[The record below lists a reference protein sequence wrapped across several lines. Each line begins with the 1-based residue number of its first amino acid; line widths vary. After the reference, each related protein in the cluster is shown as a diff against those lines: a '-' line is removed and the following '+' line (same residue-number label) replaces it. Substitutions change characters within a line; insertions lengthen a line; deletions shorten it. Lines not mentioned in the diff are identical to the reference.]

1 MSRRV
6 LWGLFCKGA
15 NLIHEGSTL
24 MTYHL
29 PKAPPPNTITL
40 NIQHMNLGG
49 GRGTQTF
56 CHHQE
61 GWVGELRPACGEPS
75 PAHGVCLGR
84 LLSLSSRGKTAKGLQ
99 GPQLAPNKH
108 QMDMLLSILFSVNT
122 EQEFC
127 TCPPTCPP
135 TLCPV
140 RPLLYLSDL
149 GPLDRGVR
157 DVCGFGSHSSIFL
170 FADLEPNMVFFMYGS
185 RWALNL
191 LDPISLHIQGR
202 QDSFVDNFSRSCRG
216 TLANSIKFP
225 LPPSQGLAL
234 GSRCLGSGG
243 ETEPVVP
250 TTALSSYRLR

>member
-29 PKAPPPNTITL
+29 SKAPPPNTITL

-84 LLSLSSRGKTAKGLQ
+84 LLPLSSRGKTAKGLQ

-170 FADLEPNMVFFMYGS
+170 FADLEPNMVFLCM
-185 RWALNL
+185 AL
-191 LDPISLHIQGR
+191 D
-202 QDSFVDNFSRSCRG
+202 
-216 TLANSIKFP
+216 
-225 LPPSQGLAL
+225 GL
-234 GSRCLGSGG
+234 STS
-243 ETEPVVP
+243 
-250 TTALSSYRLR
+250 